1 MPQLKDDQHS
11 KTSETGQT
19 GNKFSRRSFLET
31 GSVVLAATAG
41 LPIIAAAQQTRD
53 MSGDTHAGANETQPG
68 PINKVLDSSEPDS
81 VYPPETDAGGQPPFK
96 YPFSY
101 AHKRV
106 EAGGWTRQVTVRDLP
121 ISKKVAGVEMRL
133 IKGGIRELHWHVG
146 AEWAFMTAGTARI
159 TAVDQHGRAFI
170 DEVNTGDLWLFP
182 GGIPHSIQGVGPDG
196 CQFILVFDD
205 GNFNEFETFLLTD
218 WMHHT
223 PKEVL
228 AKNFNVPEST
238 FKNVPPRE
246 LFIFPRDLPRPLAD
260 ERKEVYEGTGPVP
273 NSFSFFA
280 SKMQPSKV
288 SAGGS
293 VKIVDRK
300 NFPATNIAAAI
311 VTLKP
316 GGLRELHWHPNEDEW
331 QYYVSGAG
339 RMTVFSAGGHAR
351 TMDFHEGDV
360 GYIERSMPHYIENLG
375 DSDLVFLEVFPTPD
389 YQDISLAEWLA
400 HTPSRLVDQ
409 HIGTGEDFLRK
420 IAKKEAIVTPE

>member
-1 MPQLKDDQHS
+1 MANHKADRQLEA
-11 KTSETGQT
+11 TEGGGISE
-19 GNKFSRRSFLET
+19 KLSRRSFLEK
-31 GSVVLAATAG
+31 GSAVLAAGAS
-41 LPIIAAAQQTRD
+41 LPMLAAAQQTRD
-53 MSGDTHAGANETQPG
+53 MSGDTHTGVNETQPG
-68 PINKVLDSSEPDS
+68 PINKTLDSSEPDS
-81 VYPPETDAGGQPPFK
+81 VYPPGTDAGGQPPFK

-101 AHKRV
+101 AHKRI

-121 ISKKVAGVEMRL
+121 ISKKMAGVEMRL
-133 IKGGIRELHWHVG
+133 IKGGVRELHWHVG
-146 AEWAFMTAGTARI
+146 AEWAYMTAGTARI
-159 TAVDQHGRAFI
+159 TAVDQHGRAFV
-170 DEVNTGDLWLFP
+170 DEVSTGDLWLFP
-182 GGIPHSIQGVGPDG
+182 GGIPHSIQGVGSDG

-218 WMHHT
+218 WMHHV

-228 AKNFNVPEST
+228 AKNFSVPEST
-238 FKNVPPRE
+238 FNNVPPHE
-246 LFIFPRDLPRPLAD
+246 LFIFPRDLPRPLEE
-260 ERKEVYEGTGPVP
+260 ERKEVYAGTEPVP
-273 NSFSFFA
+273 NTFAFFA
-280 SKMQPSKV
+280 SKMQPTKV

-293 VKIVDRK
+293 VKIIDRK

-331 QYYVSGAG
+331 QYYVAGKG

-360 GYIERSMPHYIENLG
+360 GYIEKSMPHYIENLG
-375 DSDLVFLEVFPTPD
+375 DTDLLFLEVFPSPE

-409 HIGTGEDFLRK
+409 HIGVGEGFLRK
-420 IAKKEAIVTPE
+420 LPKKEAVITP